1 MFGKA
6 RGQKVVRA
14 HEIFN
19 RARIELYC
27 PPCIFKVATGG
38 ERAKG
43 SVPISVLNGV
53 VTAGPGTIPPDCDQ
67 EKFLLWTFRHELAHA
82 HHCPYDIKTA
92 YSLERAAYAV
102 SVHWDLAYLATL
114 LFSDFQVDFN
124 YLSRRFQEN
133 PYHVEV
139 LSDLSGGI
147 GQIALAVQKR
157 MLGGPVKGRIRRSVK
172 EAAREIEVIMLS
184 NRPWQ
189 TKVQMLAVVLERM
202 RIRDPGFFS
211 KKAVAK
217 HIAEHPIPVREDF
230 HPATLKL
237 FDDVFG
243 GISDSK
249 AAEAF
254 FKQWILPRL
263 SEDPGKKFEE
273 TLRSASKAERK
284 EREKGGGRAGKG
296 ERAESS
302 GLSGE
307 PGKSEPLDGNLGR
320 PGQEPVLSTSM
331 SRRYGKLSS
340 KVVNEALWKRYWYRA
355 RAERTILQFLSES
368 PSRRPSW
375 AVATYPDDWLIEEE
389 IEKLD
394 LEMSLEEGPLIPEVT
409 TMKWFEE
416 PSSKGQSAISGFVP
430 SVIVA
435 LDASMSMSNIHDEAA
450 TSAFIA
456 YLCAKKAGGETSAV
470 SFSTNHVSCGWDDD
484 DESKE
489 MALSLSLREYTIFPA
504 FTVSDLASSA
514 AGNCFIIII
523 TDGGWQNI
531 GEAIPLLERIV
542 DRGHRVIIFE
552 LPGGSYPERVAAL
565 KKSQRLSIHRVEAPE
580 RDLQGLV
587 LSEAMRTYQTYL

>member
-1 MFGKA
+1 VLGRVRA
-6 RGQKVVRA
+6 PKVVRA
-14 HEIFN
+14 HELFS

-27 PPCIFKVATGG
+27 PPCIFKVATGE
-38 ERAKG
+38 ERRHKS
-43 SVPISVLNGV
+43 SVPLSVLNGV
-53 VTAGPGTIPPDCDQ
+53 VLVGPSMVPPDCDQ

-92 YSLERAAYAV
+92 YSLERAAYSV

-139 LSDLSGGI
+139 LSDRYGGI
-147 GQIALAVQKR
+147 GQIASAVQKR
-157 MLGGPVKGRIRRSVK
+157 MLGGKIGGRVRKVVK
-172 EAAREIEVIMLS
+172 EAAREIEVIMTS

-189 TKVQMLAVVLERM
+189 TKVQMLAVVLEKI
-202 RIRDPGFFS
+202 RIRDPSFFS

-230 HPATLKL
+230 QPATLKL

-243 GISDSK
+243 SISDAK

-254 FKQWILPRL
+254 FQQWILPRI
-263 SEDPGKKFEE
+263 SEGDGKRFED
-273 TLRSASKAERK
+273 TLKSASKAEK
-284 EREKGGGRAGKG
+284 KKREKGRSEKRG
-296 ERAESS
+296 EEKSQ
-302 GLSGE
+302 GLSNE
-307 PGKSEPLDGNLGR
+307 PSKSEHLDGMLGK
-320 PGQEPVLSTSM
+320 PGQEPVLPTSV
-331 SRRYGKLSS
+331 SRHYGKLDS
-340 KVVNEALWKRYWYRA
+340 KIINEALWKRYWYRA
-355 RAERTILQFLSES
+355 RAERTIMQFLSES

-394 LEMSLEEGPLIPEVT
+394 VEMSLEEGPLIPEVT

-456 YLCAKKAGGETSAV
+456 YLCAKKAGGETSTV
-470 SFSTNHVSCGWDDD
+470 SFSTNHISCGWDSL

-489 MALSLSLREYTIFPA
+489 MALSLSLKEYTVLPV
-504 FTVSDLASSA
+504 FTISDLASSA
-514 AGNCFIIII
+514 AGNCFIIVI

-531 GEAIPLLERIV
+531 SEAIPLLERIV
-542 DRGHRVIIFE
+542 DRGHRVIIFQ
-552 LPGGSYPERVAAL
+552 LPGGSYPERIAAL
-565 KKSQRLSIHRVEAPE
+565 KKSQKIMIHRVDSPE